1 MASEEHKRLASFI
14 KSVHKTLRSASSD
27 RAPEEVWAEHLGKE
41 ELLQEYARCMKE
53 LATEHWTD
61 DTESSRI
68 TWTRSQITSYFRVGG
83 REREHSRDF
92 KFARRKGVSWN
103 VPSQSRNK
111 SPKRLRVLDVGSCY
125 NPFQQFEGFG
135 EKLFHKHK
143 S

>member
-41 ELLQEYARCMKE
+41 ALLQEYARCMQE

-68 TWTRSQITSYFRVGG
+68 TWTRSQVTSYFRAGG

-92 KFARRKGVSWN
+92 KFARRKEVSWN
-103 VPSQSRNK
+103 VPSQSQ
-111 SPKRLRVLDVGSCY
+111 SSKRLRVLDVGSCY
-125 NPFQQFEGFG
+125 NPFRQFEEFG
-135 EKLFHKHK
+135 EE
-143 S
+143 